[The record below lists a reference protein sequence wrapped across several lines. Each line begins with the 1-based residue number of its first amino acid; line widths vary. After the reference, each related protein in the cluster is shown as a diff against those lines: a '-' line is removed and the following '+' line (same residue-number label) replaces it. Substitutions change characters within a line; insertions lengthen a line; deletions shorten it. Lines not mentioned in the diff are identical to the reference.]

1 MIEALTIF
9 AQAHGL
15 NFWECHTC
23 SDDSYIIKFIDIENN
38 ACDYIIYK
46 KDIATAKDEDKCIQ
60 SIISNVSNELILSY
74 VLN

>member
-15 NFWECHTC
+15 NLWECRTC
-23 SDDSYIIKFIDIENN
+23 SDDCYRIKFVDIENHN
-38 ACDYIIYK
+38 CDFIIYK
-46 KDIATAKDEDKCIQ
+46 EDIVTAKDEDRCIQ
-60 SIISNVSNELILSY
+60 EIISQVSNELILSY